1 MSKKLG
7 FKSVFAIVF
16 GGQVGSGIFMLP
28 ATLAPYGIWAVFG
41 WCLSGLGA
49 ILLAIVFGELC
60 SRFPNTGGPHAYVKE
75 TFGQIPS
82 FFVGWC
88 YWLVSWISTSVVIV
102 ASIAYLNPFIGNV
115 SSFASLLLEIALL
128 VVLAAVNC
136 KSVGLAGKMEFFLMI
151 LKFMPFIIVPA
162 LIIQDFNLAN
172 ITVSTDLAHLSP
184 FRLLSSVTVLCLWG
198 FIGVECATTPA
209 GSVQNPSKTI
219 PRAIILGTCA
229 VALVY
234 FINSTAIMGVM
245 PGSSLAASKAPF
257 ADAVNIV
264 AGKNISL
271 LLSLAASIVCA
282 GTANAWVLTS
292 AQASLGLAQDGLLP
306 KIFAKRNSEDS
317 PYVGVLISCF
327 GTVVILVLT
336 KNESISEQ
344 VAHIVNFSVTAF
356 LMVYIICCA
365 AFLKIMLKE
374 RRIGKLI
381 IGTLAATFCSLTVAD
396 AAWQSILIS
405 VLFFASGVFL
415 LPFLKINKSSKFS
428 KKI

>member
-1 MSKKLG
+1 MSQKMG

-41 WCLSGLGA
+41 WLMAGLGA
-49 ILLAIVFGELC
+49 VLLAVVFGELC

-102 ASIAYLNPFIGNV
+102 ASIAYLNPFMGDISPLN
-115 SSFASLLLEIALL
+115 SLLLEITLL
-128 VVLAAVNC
+128 VIITAINC
-136 KSVGLAGKMEFFLMI
+136 KSVGFAGKTEFLLMM
-151 LKFMPFIIVPA
+151 LKFVPFIIVPV
-162 LIIQDFNLAN
+162 LIIPDFNCAN
-172 ITVSTDLAHLSP
+172 ITTAADYAHLSP
-184 FRLLSSVTVLCLWG
+184 FKLLSAVTVLCLWG
-198 FIGVECATTPA
+198 FIGLECATTPA
-209 GSVQNPSKTI
+209 GSVQDPAKTI

-234 FINSTAIMGVM
+234 FINSIAIMGVI
-245 PGSSLAASKAPF
+245 PGKVLAASKAPF
-257 ADAVNIV
+257 ADAVSIV

-282 GTANAWVLTS
+282 GTVNAWVLTS

-306 KIFAKRNSEDS
+306 RFLAKKNSEDS
-317 PYVGVLISCF
+317 PYVGVLICCF
-327 GTVVILVLT
+327 GTIVILALT

-344 VAHIVNFSVTAF
+344 VSSIINFSVMAF
-356 LMVYIICCA
+356 LMVYTICCA

-374 RRIGKLI
+374 RKIGKLV
-381 IGTLAATFCSLTVAD
+381 IGVFAMAFCLLTMAD
-396 AAWQSILIS
+396 ASWQPILIS
-405 VLFFASGVFL
+405 ALFFASGIFV
-415 LPFLKINKSSKFS
+415 LPFLSFRKI
-428 KKI
+428 